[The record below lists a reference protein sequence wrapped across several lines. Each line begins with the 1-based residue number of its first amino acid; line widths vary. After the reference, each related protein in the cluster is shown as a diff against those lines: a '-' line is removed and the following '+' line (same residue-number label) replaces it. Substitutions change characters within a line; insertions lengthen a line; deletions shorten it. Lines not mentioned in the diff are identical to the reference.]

1 MGKEFLFA
9 GAPSSRIEEIM
20 ATRMFPDSTFYPSPA
35 MAGEAPAEQL
45 AYVALLA
52 TESNG
57 KSTGKTDALGVI
69 DTDPTSS
76 EYGRLVGRLDFPHAG
91 NELHHFGWN
100 ACSSHLCGY
109 APNPHVE
116 RRYLVVPGTHSS
128 RIHVVDTKP
137 DARNPRLVKVI
148 EGEEV
153 IRKTGY
159 AAPHTVHCG
168 PDGIYMNALG
178 APNGDG
184 PGGIFMLDHETFDV
198 KGAWEKERGPQHL
211 AYDFWWHLGH
221 DTMITS
227 EWGTPNMVKDG
238 VNPELLLG
246 GKYGNALHVWDL
258 KRRTHVKKLELG
270 AEQQMVLELRPAH
283 NPRRAYGFVGVVV
296 SLADLSSSVW
306 IWYRDKETG
315 EWATRKVIEIP
326 AEPADPAD
334 LPPLLQGFKAVPP
347 LVSDINLSLDDRF
360 LYVSCWGTGELR
372 QYDVSDPFQPTLTG
386 SVKIGGIVRRTPHT
400 AKPDKPLNG
409 GPQMVE
415 VSRDGKRVYITNS
428 LYSPWDAQF
437 YPDGIRGW
445 IAKLDVAPAGGM
457 TFDKRFLVELE
468 DGLRPHQV
476 RLQGGDASSDSFCY
490 S

>member
-1 MGKEFLFA
+1 MM
-9 GAPSSRIEEIM
+9 SRLL
-20 ATRMFPDSTFYPSPA
+20 PDPTFYPSPEL
-35 MAGEAPAEQL
+35 AGEAPAEVL

-52 TESNG
+52 TDNDG
-57 KSTGKTDALGVI
+57 KRDALGVV
-69 DTDPTSS
+69 DTNPDSP
-76 EYGRLVGRLDFPHAG
+76 EFGRLVGKLEFPNGG

-109 APNPHVE
+109 APNPHME

-128 RIHVVDTKP
+128 RIHIVDTQP
-137 DARNPRLVKVI
+137 DSRRPRLVKVI

-153 IRKTGY
+153 MRKTGY

-178 APNGDG
+178 APDGNG
-184 PGGIFMLDHETFDV
+184 PGGIFMLDHDTFEV
-198 KGAWEKERGPQHL
+198 KGRWEKDRGPQHL
-211 AYDFWWHLGH
+211 AYDFFWHLGH

-258 KRRTHVKKLELG
+258 KTRKHVRKLDLG

-283 NPRRAYGFVGVVV
+283 NPRRAYGFVGVVI
-296 SLADLSSSVW
+296 SLADLSSA
-306 IWYRDKETG
+306 IFLWYREETTG
-315 EWATRKVIEIP
+315 DWKTRKVIEIP
-326 AEPADPAD
+326 AEPADAAL
-334 LPPLLQGFKAVPP
+334 LPPVIAPFGAVPP
-347 LVSDINLSLDDRF
+347 LVTDINLSLDDRF

-372 QYDVSDPFQPTLTG
+372 QYDVSDPFNPIFTG
-386 SVKIGGIVRRTPHT
+386 SVKLGGIVRRGAHP
-400 AKPDKPLNG
+400 ASPGKPLNG

-415 VSRDGKRVYITNS
+415 VSRDGDRVYVTNS

-437 YPDGIRGW
+437 YPDGIKGW
-445 IAKLDVAPAGGM
+445 MAKLDVGMEGGITVDPA
-457 TFDKRFLVELE
+457 FFVEFE

>member
-1 MGKEFLFA
+1 
-9 GAPSSRIEEIM
+9 M
-20 ATRMFPDSTFYPSPA
+20 ARLLPDPTFYPSPA
-35 MAGEAPAEQL
+35 LAAEAPPEKL
-45 AYVALLA
+45 AYVALL
-52 TESNG
+52 TPGENG
-57 KSTGKTDALGVI
+57 KKDAIGVI
-69 DTDPTSS
+69 DTDPASP
-76 EYGRLVGRLDFPHAG
+76 EYGRLVGKVEFPNGG

-109 APNPHVE
+109 APNPHAE

-128 RIHVVDTKP
+128 RIHVVDTQP
-137 DARNPRLVKVI
+137 APRSPQLVKVI

-153 IRKTGY
+153 MRKTGY

-168 PDGIYMNALG
+168 PDGIYINALG
-178 APNGDG
+178 APDGNG
-184 PGGIFMLDHETFDV
+184 PGGIFMLDHETFEL
-198 KGAWEKERGPQHL
+198 KGRWEKDRGPQQL
-211 AYDFWWHLGH
+211 SYDFWWHLGY

-258 KRRTHVKKLELG
+258 KTRKHVKKLDLG

-296 SLADLSSSVW
+296 SLKDLSSS
-306 IWYRDKETG
+306 IFLWYRDQASG
-315 EWATRKVIEIP
+315 EWKTKKVIEIP
-326 AEPADPAD
+326 AEPADPSV
-334 LPPLLQGFKAVPP
+334 LPPVLAPFGAVPP
-347 LVSDINLSLDDRF
+347 LVTDINLSLDDRF

-372 QYDVSDPFQPTLTG
+372 QYDVSDPFNPKFTG
-386 SVKIGGIVRRTPHT
+386 SVRIGGIVNRTPHP
-400 AKPDKPLNG
+400 KNPEQPLNG

-415 VSRDGKRVYITNS
+415 VSRDGRRVYLTNA

-445 IAKLDVAPAGGM
+445 VAKIDVNSAGGIA
-457 TFDKRFLVELE
+457 FDERFLVELE

-476 RLQGGDASSDSFCY
+476 RLEGGDASSDSFCY
-490 S
+490 A